1 MMHILFLHGF
11 LSSPTSKKSL
21 DMAAY
26 LDERDLL
33 GSFHAPVLPVEP
45 QAALFA
51 AESAL
56 MEFIDEP
63 FLLVGSSLGGYYA
76 THLAEKWNAP
86 AVLIN
91 PAVRP
96 FETLKQHVGWQIHH
110 STGERVFVR
119 PEYFAQLEK
128 MYVPNLSLD
137 RYWLLASRDDA
148 VLDCQQA
155 EARYAGAKQ
164 TVLDTGG
171 HTFEA
176 FADYLEAIYEFGT
189 AWTGQAA

>member
-1 MMHILFLHGF
+1 MIIYLHGF
-11 LSSPTSKKSL
+11 RSGPESWKARSL
-21 DMAAY
+21 RARMAEHRLA
-26 LDERDLL
+26 DA
-33 GSFHAPVLPVEP
+33 FWCAQLPVSAN
-45 QAALFA
+45 AAMAL
-51 AESAL
+51 AEAQIARCDS
-56 MEFIDEP
+56 P
-63 FLLVGSSLGGYYA
+63 PTVVGSSLGGYYA